1 VRNLNPGLRQDVG
14 QYFPT
19 ENMYMLEFPLGS
31 GAAPPALTAI
41 YMSGLSLWNSWLY
54 EDLASAANRDVL
66 VLNLA
71 SLDDYEP
78 SLRCA
83 HREFLVCNPTDT
95 TVSTTITNQALDPG
109 TYQVTVSDPGG
120 TMLSSTNYTQSQLVA
135 GQPITLTPQQIVYLK
150 VQNTNASN
158 ILASID
164 AYRSAGQRLAYAY
177 QLLQV
182 TARDHGISTNVQQ
195 LQGLFGSAQQEYQA
209 WDYASAYSQADQIV
223 TNLQF
228 VPALTLSIARSTNRL
243 IVPSIASVTS
253 FFGPRPPER
262 LVDSFGLTAGPSG
275 ILGASDSTHSND
287 DGQMWYSDPFS
298 VPADTS
304 PIVTFDLGGVCDL
317 QTTRI
322 WQYNQWPYAF
332 TVYGAKDIEVSV
344 SGDSTNF
351 TVLKTITPARA
362 GGTNGEP
369 AQDFTTAAAGVRYV
383 RLHIFD
389 TFAGAQASGLSEVRF
404 VSAST
409 GVAITLDGIRGL
421 HYRVEYRNSLDSAD
435 PWQLLQDIPVLS
447 STPLLI
453 YDPAPFQ
460 SQRFYRAVQLQ

>member
-1 VRNLNPGLRQDVG
+1 
-14 QYFPT
+14 
-19 ENMYMLEFPLGS
+19 
-31 GAAPPALTAI
+31 
-41 YMSGLSLWNSWLY
+41 MSGLSLWNSWLY

-223 TNLQF
+223 TNR
-228 VPALTLSIARSTNRL
+228 ALDQSPHCSQYRFCDFFLR
-243 IVPSIASVTS
+243 PSSSRA
-253 FFGPRPPER
+253 FG
-262 LVDSFGLTAGPSG
+262 
-275 ILGASDSTHSND
+275 
-287 DGQMWYSDPFS
+287 
-298 VPADTS
+298 
-304 PIVTFDLGGVCDL
+304 
-317 QTTRI
+317 
-322 WQYNQWPYAF
+322 
-332 TVYGAKDIEVSV
+332 
-344 SGDSTNF
+344 
-351 TVLKTITPARA
+351 
-362 GGTNGEP
+362 
-369 AQDFTTAAAGVRYV
+369 
-383 RLHIFD
+383 
-389 TFAGAQASGLSEVRF
+389 
-404 VSAST
+404 
-409 GVAITLDGIRGL
+409 
-421 HYRVEYRNSLDSAD
+421 
-435 PWQLLQDIPVLS
+435 
-447 STPLLI
+447 
-453 YDPAPFQ
+453 
-460 SQRFYRAVQLQ
+460 